1 MISEVTAQAPAKV
14 NLFLRVFGG
23 MANGYHAVETLLALT
38 TLSDELYTARRDQP
52 GVMLEVSG
60 ADTGP
65 DADNLVTRAARLVL
79 DATGNRFGVHIRLT
93 KRIPVRAGLGGGSSD
108 AAQALLTVNQLAGN
122 AIPRHELLQLAARLG
137 SDVPFFLSGARLALG
152 WHRGERMLRLPPL
165 PPAAA
170 IILAPADGVS
180 TAEAY
185 AWLDQARRDVP
196 GRGALA
202 LDLEALQ
209 TWGDIARMAGN
220 DFESPVFERR
230 TDLRGAYEKLVSTG
244 PMLCR
249 MSGTGSA
256 LFAVYRS
263 ARDRDDALMMLSRK
277 SGRAVAA
284 EVG

>member
-23 MANGYHAVETLLALT
+23 MADGYHAIETLLTLT
-38 TLSDELYTARRDQP
+38 TLSDELHTVRRDQP

-65 DADNLVTRAARLVL
+65 DTDNLVTRAARLVL

-152 WHRGERMLRLPPL
+152 WHRGERILRLPPL

-180 TAEAY
+180 TGEAY
-185 AWLDQARRDVP
+185 AWLDKARREVP

-230 TDLRGAYEKLVSTG
+230 ADLRGAYEKLVSTG

-256 LFAVYRS
+256 LIAVYRS

-277 SGRAVAA
+277 YGRAVAT

>member
-23 MANGYHAVETLLALT
+23 MADGYHAIETLLALT
-38 TLSDELYTARRDQP
+38 TLSDELYTVRRDQP

-108 AAQALLTVNQLAGN
+108 AAQALLTVNQLTGN

-152 WHRGERMLRLPPL
+152 WHRGERILRLPPL

-170 IILAPADGVS
+170 IILAPTDGVS
-180 TAEAY
+180 TGEAY
-185 AWLDQARRDVP
+185 AWLDKARREVP

-230 TDLRGAYEKLVSTG
+230 ADLRGAYEKLVSTG

-256 LFAVYRS
+256 LIAVYRS

-277 SGRAVAA
+277 YGRAVAA